1 MKLLPVSQ
9 ELLRTN
15 KPLPFSLRDEA
26 GRLLLA
32 AGERIESSQQL
43 DLIREQG
50 PFALE
55 SESADWLRRLQAAM
69 DEAIRSGATLSKV
82 VSVKPADPP
91 ATRSSRPLT
100 LPEQWQE
107 LVSQLDGCL
116 RELQANAP
124 GALERLQELQARA
137 LALLQRKA
145 DAALYLA
152 VYRAGHSTDQYSA
165 HHGMQVMQICA
176 LLAPLMGW
184 SEPYSRALSLAA
196 LTMNLGMQRLQD
208 RLAADEIEPSP
219 GMRAEIERHPQ
230 TSAQLLAA
238 AGVTDEL
245 WLQAVRLHHEKA
257 ATGIPLAEL
266 EPPRQLARALRRV
279 DIFTA
284 KLSRRATRVP
294 MSPVQAAREACLSA
308 SGQPDEIGGAL
319 LKAVGLY
326 PPGSFV
332 ELASGELGI
341 VAARGR
347 RANMPLV
354 ATLLSGSG
362 MALLQPLLRDTGD
375 PRHAVRAAVNTSA
388 VKILPKHEAVLALV

>member
-1 MKLLPVSQ
+1 MKLLPVSKD
-9 ELLRTN
+9 LLRIS
-15 KPLPFSLRDEA
+15 KPLPFSLRDEG

-43 DLIREQG
+43 ELIQEQG

-82 VSVKPADPP
+82 VSVKPVDPP

-107 LVSQLDGCL
+107 LVSQLDGGL

-124 GALERLQELQARA
+124 GALDRLKELQLRA
-137 LALLQRKA
+137 LALLQRKP

-152 VYRAGHSTDQYSA
+152 VYRAGHSTDQYCA
-165 HHGMQVMQICA
+165 HHAMQVMQICA
-176 LLAPLMGW
+176 LLAPVLGW
-184 SEPYSRALSLAA
+184 SERYSQTLALAA

-208 RLAADEIEPSP
+208 RLAADTIDPSP
-219 GMRAEIERHPQ
+219 AMRAEIERHPQ

-238 AGVTDEL
+238 AGVADEL
-245 WLQAVRLHHEKA
+245 WLEAVRLHHEKA
-257 ATGIPLAEL
+257 AAGIPLAEL

-284 KLSRRATRVP
+284 KLSRRAARAP
-294 MSPVQAAREACLSA
+294 MSPVQAAREACLGT

-332 ELASGELGI
+332 QLTNGEVGI

-362 MALLQPLLRDTGD
+362 MPLLQPLLRDTAD
-375 PRHAVRAAVNTSA
+375 ARHAVKGAVNTSA
-388 VKILPKHEAVLALV
+388 VKVLPKHEAVLALV

>member
-15 KPLPFSLRDEA
+15 KPLPFSLRDAA

-32 AGERIESSQQL
+32 AGERIETAQQL
-43 DLIREQG
+43 ELIREQG

-82 VSVKPADPP
+82 AAARPEDAPA
-91 ATRSSRPLT
+91 ARSSRPLT
-100 LPEQWQE
+100 LAEQWQE

-116 RELQANAP
+116 RELQANGP
-124 GALERLQELQARA
+124 GALDRLKELHGRA
-137 LALLQRKA
+137 LPLLQRKP
-145 DAALYLA
+145 DVALYLA
-152 VYRAGHSTDQYSA
+152 VYRAGHSTEQYCA
-165 HHGMQVMQICA
+165 HHSMQVMQICA
-176 LLAPLMGW
+176 LLAPMLGW
-184 SEPYSRALSLAA
+184 DEQRSQTLALAA

-208 RLAADEIEPSP
+208 RLAADQIEPNAA
-219 GMRAEIERHPQ
+219 MRAEIERHPQ

-238 AGVTDEL
+238 AGVADTL
-245 WLQAVRLHHEKA
+245 WLDAVRLHHEKA
-257 ATGIPLAEL
+257 AAGIALADL

-294 MSPVQAAREACLSA
+294 MSPVQAAREACLGA
-308 SGQPDEIGGAL
+308 NGQPDEIGGAL

-332 ELASGELGI
+332 ELANGEVGI

-347 RANMPLV
+347 RANLPLV

-362 MALLQPLLRDTGD
+362 MPLLQPLLRDTVD
-375 PRHAVRAAVNTSA
+375 PRHAVRSAVNTGA
-388 VKILPKHEAVLALV
+388 VKVLPQHEAVLALL